1 MSLCG
6 SNSCIFGAPLGAG
19 VNGPCSCFDA
29 LPREDSMHV
38 RRAILGLRNNLKSL
52 TAERDKYHR
61 QAQDLE
67 EECGR
72 LRGHRCVASPRRC
85 QQWRIANT
93 AREQCILDAAHR
105 GPCSYRPDSYRP
117 DT

>member
-6 SNSCIFGAPLGAG
+6 SNACVFGSPVGAC

-29 LPREDSMHV
+29 LPREDAMHV
-38 RRAILGLRNNLKSL
+38 RRAILGLRQDLNSV

-67 EECGR
+67 HDIRRIRATCRCGGGPPGDWEGP
-72 LRGHRCVASPRRC
+72 LRDC
-85 QQWRIANT
+85 
-93 AREQCILDAAHR
+93 
-105 GPCSYRPDSYRP
+105 PDHGEKQ
-117 DT
+117 

>member
-1 MSLCG
+1 
-6 SNSCIFGAPLGAG
+6 
-19 VNGPCSCFDA
+19 
-29 LPREDSMHV
+29 
-38 RRAILGLRNNLKSL
+38 
-52 TAERDKYHR
+52 
-61 QAQDLE
+61 
-67 EECGR
+67 
-72 LRGHRCVASPRRC
+72 VASPRRC

>member
-19 VNGPCSCFDA
+19 VNGPCSCFDT

-38 RRAILGLRNNLKSL
+38 RRAILGLRNDLKSI
-52 TAERDKYHR
+52 TVERDKYHR

-67 EECGR
+67 HAESAIRVEVTHEVTNWIHNNTYNDIGEASWG
-72 LRGHRCVASPRRC
+72 LLDEAIARGVA
-85 QQWRIANT
+85 
-93 AREQCILDAAHR
+93 R
-105 GPCSYRPDSYRP
+105 GMGKQP
-117 DT
+117 